1 MNQTEGG
8 EKLHYSVHLQDTQSG
23 TEAEASGTEAAAS
36 GTEADASGTEAAASG
51 TEASILDR

>member
-1 MNQTEGG
+1 VNQTEGG

>member
-23 TEAEASGTEAAAS
+23 TEA
-36 GTEADASGTEAAASG
+36 DASGTEAATSRTEAAASG
-51 TEASILDR
+51 AEASILDR